1 MLQGGDN
8 MNKELLSILDEIK
21 NNKIIEIQD
30 IPKLD
35 LYMDQVITLFD
46 NILDQ
51 GEKSDKNKHLTKT
64 MINNYAKDKLLP
76 PIHNKKYSMNHIIL
90 LILIYNLKQGI
101 PINSIKNVLSTL
113 IENNDEKELTDLYSK
128 YLEKSKGNLEKFL
141 ENEKSQIENL
151 KDENEELILHILS
164 LINLSNLY
172 RNLAEEIVEKYFE

>member
-1 MLQGGDN
+1 
-8 MNKELLSILDEIK
+8 MNKELLDILYEMK
-21 NNKIIEIQD
+21 NHKTIEIQD

-46 NILDQ
+46 NILN
-51 GEKSDKNKHLTKT
+51 GEGESDKNKPLTKT

-113 IENNDEKELTDLYSK
+113 IENNDEKELTELYSR
-128 YLEKSKGNLEKFL
+128 YLEKSKDNLEVFL
-141 ENEKSQIENL
+141 DREKNQVENL
-151 KDENEELILHILS
+151 KEGKEELILHVLS

>member
-1 MLQGGDN
+1 
-8 MNKELLSILDEIK
+8 MNKELLNILDDMK
-21 NNKIIEIQD
+21 KDKTIEIQD

-46 NILDQ
+46 NILN
-51 GEKSDKNKHLTKT
+51 GEGESDKNKPLTKT

-101 PINSIKNVLSTL
+101 PISSIKNVLSTL
-113 IENNDEKELTDLYSK
+113 IENNDEKELIELYSR
-128 YLEKSKGNLEKFL
+128 YLEKSKDNLEIFL
-141 ENEKSQIENL
+141 ENEKNQVENL
-151 KDENEELILHILS
+151 KEGKEELILHILS